1 MRRPM
6 MAAMV
11 AGTTVW
17 TAVPARAAPDFTA
30 LEQEIAAR
38 CADGRYSGVVTVA
51 VAGEIAFQKACGEGI
66 TLDSRFKIFST
77 SKLLTALAVMSLVE
91 EGRMALD
98 APVAAYI
105 ANLPPAWRAVTV
117 RQLLDHTSGL
127 PDETNA
133 LLEMF
138 VTTHADA
145 MKALLAARQSAAAP
159 TTPPGETWRYN
170 NFGYELLA
178 EAVAR
183 VEGKPFDQVL
193 QARVFKPAGMT
204 DALAELAVE
213 HHDGGNPSSVP
224 DPRLITGYVKDED
237 GRREAFSYS
246 FVQLGAGGVHATAA
260 DFVALERALRD
271 DRIVSAATWRAMVEQ
286 NRPNAPSVPS
296 ARYGLGVMTVEKS
309 GLLIHGHTGGTNGYI
324 STFRRVPARDAAIFA
339 LSNYGWAENKWIEDL
354 ATAALVADAD

>member
-1 MRRPM
+1 MIL
-6 MAAMV
+6 AAAAV
-11 AGTTVW
+11 
-17 TAVPARAAPDFTA
+17 TALLATPAWAAPDFTA
-30 LEQEIAAR
+30 LEQEMAAR
-38 CADGRYSGVVTVA
+38 CADGRYSGVVTVT
-51 VAGEIAFQKACGEGI
+51 VAGQIAFQKACGEGV
-66 TLDSRFKIFST
+66 TTDSRFKIFST
-77 SKLLTALAVMSLVE
+77 SKMLTALAIMSLVE
-91 EGRMALD
+91 DGRMALD
-98 APVAAYI
+98 APVATYI
-105 ANLPPAWRAVTV
+105 ADLPAAWRAVTM

-127 PDETNA
+127 PDETNT

-178 EAVAR
+178 EAAAR

-193 QARVFKPAGMT
+193 QARVFTPAGMA

-224 DPRLITGYVKDED
+224 DPRLITGFVMDGD
-237 GRREAFSYS
+237 GRREALSYS
-246 FVQLGAGGVHATAA
+246 FVQLGAGAVHATAA
-260 DFVALERALRD
+260 DLLALERAMRD
-271 DRIVSAATWRAMVEQ
+271 HRIVSAATWRAMVEQ

-309 GLLIHGHTGGTNGYI
+309 ALLIHGHTGGTNGYI

-339 LSNYGWAENKWIEDL
+339 LSNYGWAENKWIEDG
-354 ATAALVADAD
+354 AAAALAAVD